1 MDEKALKVMVGS
13 MGDMM
18 AAMASV
24 YGDAILKLCEQP
36 SSSLSQDE
44 QQSLQSV
51 VRHVQSH
58 ALQVQSAARTFSRL

>member
-24 YGDAILKLCEQP
+24 YGDAILKLCE
-36 SSSLSQDE
+36 DR
-44 QQSLQSV
+44 V
-51 VRHVQSH
+51 VLIAGVRWMHRVGDTP
-58 ALQVQSAARTFSRL
+58 RRFCR